1 MDSNAGSTPG
11 NSSEKFTRANAMQSY
26 VSFTVYLF
34 DILSFILLVFV
45 GSTVSEVIYPNANPG
60 ISLLVF
66 WGAFAA
72 GSVTRP
78 LGAAFLAPYYDRVGR
93 KRGIAVSL
101 VGASIFTALI
111 GFLPTYAQAG
121 DLSPILFIAL
131 RLIAGIFIGAL
142 ISGGLVF
149 GPENVPERL
158 RGLMT
163 GFAETG
169 ANWAHVIGA
178 AWLLLASLLF
188 ATSASF
194 AATGWRFFFM
204 ISLAPLILVLPILSK
219 VPESEIHVMKKK
231 RVETKGQYKKLFGKG
246 SELRPAFVVG
256 LLLSI
261 GLLGYDQM
269 TENTIPTFLGKM
281 VHVPHAS
288 IATLVI
294 LGGFG
299 ALAGTLLGG
308 VISQKVGRKPV
319 AMVSSVIL
327 ILISVIFIYIPGLNK
342 GDYWTILM
350 YIMPFYFFPGIAKI
364 CLSLY
369 LNESFPTEAR
379 ATGLG
384 LSWNIG
390 YGLAGVW
397 PMVQSALIA
406 VYGLSH
412 WGYIQFYTLIILGV
426 VYLIFAVLSKETRGN
441 IGKEK
446 NALEGEGT
454 SLFVP

>member
-1 MDSNAGSTPG
+1 MDSNASPTPG
-11 NSSEKFTRANAMQSY
+11 HSGDKLTRVNAMQSY

-45 GSTVSEVIYPNANPG
+45 GGTVSEVIYPNANAG

-93 KRGIAVSL
+93 KRGIGVSL
-101 VGASIFTALI
+101 VGASVFTALI
-111 GFLPTYAQAG
+111 GVLPTHAQVG
-121 DLSPILFIAL
+121 DLSPMLFIVL

-158 RGLMT
+158 RGVMT

-178 AWLLLASLLF
+178 AWLLLASVLF

-204 ISLAPLILVLPILSK
+204 ISLAPLLLVLPILYK
-219 VPESEIHVMKKK
+219 VPESEIHVLK
-231 RVETKGQYKKLFGKG
+231 RKRGQTKGQYKKLFGKG
-246 SELRPAFVVG
+246 SELRPAFMVG
-256 LLLSI
+256 LMMSV

-269 TENTIPTFLGKM
+269 TENTIPTFLAKT

-308 VISQKVGRKPV
+308 LISQKVGRKPV
-319 AMVSSVIL
+319 AIVSSVIL
-327 ILISVIFIYIPGLNK
+327 ILISVIFIYIPSLSK
-342 GDYWTILM
+342 GDYWTIFAFIL
-350 YIMPFYFFPGIAKI
+350 PFYFFPGIAKI

-397 PMVQSALIA
+397 PIVESAFLAI
-406 VYGLSH
+406 YGIKYYGHL
-412 WGYIQFYTLIILGV
+412 QFYTLVILGV
-426 VYLIFAVLSKETRGN
+426 LYLLFAVRAKETRGN
-441 IGKEK
+441 IGKERQ
-446 NALEGEGT
+446 ALEAA
-454 SLFVP
+454 S

>member
-1 MDSNAGSTPG
+1 MDSNASPTPG
-11 NSSEKFTRANAMQSY
+11 NPGDKFTRVNAMQSY

-45 GSTVSEVIYPNANPG
+45 GNTVSQVIYPNPNAG

-78 LGAAFLAPYYDRVGR
+78 IGAAFLAPYYDRVGR
-93 KRGIAVSL
+93 KRGIAISL
-101 VGASIFTALI
+101 IGASVFTALI
-111 GFLPTYAQAG
+111 GALPTYAQVG
-121 DLSPILFIAL
+121 DFSPILFIVL

-158 RGLMT
+158 RGIMT

-169 ANWAHVIGA
+169 ANWAHVLGA
-178 AWLLLASLLF
+178 VWLLVASLLF

-194 AATGWRFFFM
+194 AAYGWRFFFA
-204 ISLAPLILVLPILSK
+204 ISLAPLIAVLPILYK
-219 VPESEIHVMKKK
+219 VPESQIHVMKKK
-231 RVETKGQYKKLFGKG
+231 RGENKGQYKKLFGKG
-246 SELRPAFVVG
+246 SELRPAFTVG
-256 LLLSI
+256 LMISI
-261 GLLGYDQM
+261 GLLGYDQL
-269 TENTIPTFLGKM
+269 TENTIPSFLAKTI
-281 VHVPHAS
+281 HIPHAS

-299 ALAGTLLGG
+299 ALAGTLIGG
-308 VISQKVGRKPV
+308 ALSQKFGRRPV
-319 AMVSSVIL
+319 AIISSVIL
-327 ILISVIFIYIPGLNK
+327 IFISVLFIEIPTLNK
-342 GDYWTILM
+342 GDYWTILAF
-350 YIMPFYFFPGIAKI
+350 ILPFYFFPGISKI

-397 PMVQSALIA
+397 SIVVSAFLAI
-406 VYGLSH
+406 YGIKSY
-412 WGYIQFYTLIILGV
+412 GYLQFYALVILSV
-426 VYLIFAVLSKETRGN
+426 IYLIFAVKSKETRGN
-441 IGKEK
+441 IGREK
-446 NALEGEGT
+446 QALEAEAA
-454 SLFVP
+454 S